1 MNDQATWFPR
11 STDDIL
17 PKGNFPL
24 KSGYLW
30 HQHWIW
36 ERIVGARWLWY
47 ITVLGNWWWQ
57 WSWWLGGSSFRRSSW
72 TGRWRRPCQESES
85 EILKLGSN
93 TDAALAF
100 LPLDW
105 WWWSCWCQRCFQ
117 FFYIEVELSPWGRWP
132 LWQQRPRWQRGL
144 EHTWEMSTLVRA
156 GLTGEIYVWLGWKWK
171 CLFWAFTWVRER
183 DSLRQRRRPFP
194 LGTRLVTMINFK
206 WS

>member
-1 MNDQATWFPR
+1 MDWPNIVGQVTFEE
-11 STDDIL
+11 IL
-17 PKGNFPL
+17 RVHKNCENKTMINNNFYLIFHSPIIREKVLFYALHEWSGNMVSKIHRWHFTQGNFPL

-117 FFYIEVELSPWGRWP
+117 FFYIEVELSPWGR
-132 LWQQRPRWQRGL
+132 
-144 EHTWEMSTLVRA
+144 
-156 GLTGEIYVWLGWKWK
+156 
-171 CLFWAFTWVRER
+171 
-183 DSLRQRRRPFP
+183 
-194 LGTRLVTMINFK
+194 
-206 WS
+206 